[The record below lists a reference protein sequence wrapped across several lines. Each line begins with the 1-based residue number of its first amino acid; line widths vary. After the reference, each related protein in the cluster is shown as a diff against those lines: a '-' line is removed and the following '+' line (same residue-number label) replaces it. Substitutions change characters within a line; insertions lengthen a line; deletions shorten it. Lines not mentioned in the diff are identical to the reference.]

1 MRREHDFPQPTGT
14 DERAERRGDPPVQRE
29 GWETWVHIGN
39 PGLKTA
45 SSVAT
50 ASVSGVAARVRARSS
65 RRLRLRAARM
75 AWTAMIVLAT
85 SCAPINQA
93 TRPTP
98 AQMQGVRRLAVTVF
112 PETEFTVVKERRGGA
127 SAAAVSGI
135 PFGVVGVLVAAGA
148 YSAITTAKDKD
159 HAAAV
164 SPHVTSLVPQEVFTA
179 SLIRT
184 LEQSG
189 RFSDLKVTQQPLGS
203 GERERFDGVLEIKL
217 PAWGLV
223 IVARDPDLMS
233 GFVELDVRMTA
244 AGAMVL
250 EEAYTALGS
259 ERYPLEAFGG
269 DAVMTRRELTETLQV
284 AGQRLAYELLYPRG
298 IER

>member
-1 MRREHDFPQPTGT
+1 
-14 DERAERRGDPPVQRE
+14 
-29 GWETWVHIGN
+29 
-39 PGLKTA
+39 
-45 SSVAT
+45 
-50 ASVSGVAARVRARSS
+50 
-65 RRLRLRAARM
+65 M

-85 SCAPINQA
+85 GCAPINQA

-250 EEAYTALGS
+250 EEAYTALGR

-298 IER
+298 IAR